1 MEIKYCGYC
10 ERKLESDFYIY
21 YSSTCK
27 KYFYFCKHCIEKM
40 QAEFVESINKQIEK
54 FLSDPKENIISVSFN
69 VYEPVIEE
77 DTEFPERMYIVE
89 ADIGFVCKMIDSNE
103 LILASVNGYAYPEY
117 RKQEFA
123 LSIFDKVS
131 L

>member
-1 MEIKYCGYC
+1 MKINCNRCGKEIN
-10 ERKLESDFYIY
+10 SDYFTY
-21 YSSTCK
+21 YSPNRN

-103 LILASVNGYAYPEY
+103 LILASVNGYAYPEW